1 MLDGRSRRRF
11 ASATLAILLVASAV
25 GVGGVGSAAADA
37 GFAVTTEPA
46 TNVTETGATL
56 RGNLTGL
63 GGADSATVYV
73 AYWKAGSRDSTQTWW
88 TGDAT
93 STAGSFGADVAL
105 DAGTT
110 YRYRAYA
117 RSSAGTWKAGSVREV
132 TTEGRRFGVETGES
146 TDVTASSAAVRGNL
160 TGLGGADSATV
171 YVEYWPKGDAGSAYW
186 WTGEAKS
193 SPGEFSADL
202 GLAPGTTY
210 EYRALARSA
219 DGTWTEGAVRQVTTP
234 DSGFGV
240 TTAPPESVGTESA
253 TVGGNHTSLGGTDS
267 ATVYVK
273 YWREGLKPSTTYW
286 WTGDSRSSPG
296 SFAASLDL
304 RAGTDYEYRAFARS
318 ADGRWKSGAVESF
331 STDGNAYEVSTPLPE
346 NVTHDSAEV
355 AAKLHGLG
363 AADSA
368 TVYLRYW
375 EQGRES
381 ETVRWWTGPTV
392 AGPGT
397 HETTLIDLEPETTYA
412 VQALAKDDEGNWK
425 VGKVEVFGTEAAPA
439 SGEPP
444 SARYSVQL
452 ISPGDDFANAEP
464 LDATDTVTFN
474 ASESSDPDGEV
485 VSYEWDL
492 DNDGTT
498 DATGEVVTHSFP
510 SAGDYPVRLTVTDD
524 DGNSRSYELGVHV
537 RETVA
542 DTIYAVNA
550 GGPDIYA
557 GPGHPD
563 WAADSASNPSQYAN
577 HDASG
582 SRVLEADSDISGF
595 DVSEPPIVPYHM
607 YETVRED
614 PADGEPM
621 RYSFDVESSRTYEV
635 RVYFTEVEID
645 GDTYEQGE
653 RRIFDVTV
661 EGQTLV
667 DDLDT
672 YGARGHDGGGSRIAT
687 VTPRDGTLTVEFHR
701 EQGDPVVA
709 GIEILR
715 LGEEDGS

>member
-11 ASATLAILLVASAV
+11 ASATLALLLVAAAV
-25 GVGGVGSAAADA
+25 GVGGVESAAADA
-37 GFAVTTEPA
+37 DFAVTTEPA

-73 AYWKAGSRDSTQTWW
+73 AYWKAGSKDSTQTWW
-88 TGDAT
+88 TGDST
-93 STAGSFGADVAL
+93 STAKSFGADVAL
-105 DAGTT
+105 EAGTT

-117 RSSAGTWKAGSVREV
+117 RSAAGTWKAGSVREV

-146 TDVTASSAAVRGNL
+146 TDVTASSAAVRGNI

-171 YVEYWPKGDAGSAYW
+171 YVKYWPEGDAGSAYW
-186 WTGEAKS
+186 WSGESKS
-193 SPGEFSADL
+193 SPGAFSADL

-210 EYRALARSA
+210 RYRALARSA
-219 DGTWTEGAVRQVTTP
+219 DGTWTEGAVRRVTTP

-240 TTAPPESVGTESA
+240 TTAPAESVGTESA
-253 TVGGNHTSLGGTDS
+253 TVGGNLTSLGGTDS

-286 WTGDSRSSPG
+286 WTGDARSSPG

-304 RAGTDYEYRAFARS
+304 RAGTEYEYRAFARS
-318 ADGRWKSGAVESF
+318 SDGRWKAGAVESF
-331 STDGNAYEVSTPLPE
+331 ATAGNAYEVSTPFPE

-355 AAKLHGLG
+355 AAELHGLG
-363 AADSA
+363 GADSA

-375 EQGRES
+375 EKGRQS
-381 ETVRWWTGPTV
+381 QTTTWWTGPTV
-392 AGPGT
+392 SEPGT
-397 HETTLIDLEPETTYA
+397 YGTTLIDLKPETTYT
-412 VQALAKDDEGNWK
+412 VQALAKDAAGNWK
-425 VGKVEVFGTEAAPA
+425 VSSVKGFTTEAEPA

-444 SARYSVQL
+444 DAFFDTL
-452 ISPGDDFANAEP
+452 LKSPGDDFRNAKP
-464 LDATDTVTFN
+464 LDSADAVTFN
-474 ASESSDPDGEV
+474 ASESHDPDGEV
-485 VSYEWDL
+485 VSYEWDF

-510 SAGDYPVRLTVTDD
+510 AAGDYPVELTVTDD
-524 DGNSRSYELGVHV
+524 AGNVRRVEHAVHV
-537 RETVA
+537 GGKVA

-557 GPGHPD
+557 GTDHPD
-563 WAADSASNPSQYAN
+563 WVADMASNPSPYAN

-595 DVSEPPIVPYHM
+595 YTNEPPSAPNHM
-607 YETVRED
+607 WETVRED

-621 RYSFDVESSRTYEV
+621 RYSFDVESGRTYEV
-635 RVYFTEVEID
+635 HVFFTEVEID
-645 GDTYEQGE
+645 QSAYEQGQ

-661 EGQTLV
+661 DGRTLV
-667 DDLDT
+667 NDLDT
-672 YGARGHDGGGSRIAT
+672 YGELGHDTGESRT
-687 VTPRDGTLTVEFHR
+687 VTVTADDGTLTVEFHR
-701 EQGDPVVA
+701 ERGDPVVS

-715 LGEEDGS
+715 IGEDESS